1 MISSFSPVFPFESS
15 LSFIKN
21 ILNPDVRPIFE
32 TLLLRLELSFSG
44 EWRKLRKLPFW
55 LSYYFALYLDK
66 MMVVMMMI
74 FVNWIKQ
81 KRSLNRSR
89 STIWIFQIKMLEF
102 TFEDSENPW
111 RSFSSDI
118 AYCHNMKEW
127 NQKRTY
133 NFFLALIYILMQ
145 EKSYIYVH
153 PYYVEEERLLI
164 VFPPNV

>member
-21 ILNPDVRPIFE
+21 SFNPDVRPIFE

-81 KRSLNRSR
+81 KWSLNRSW
-89 STIWIFQIKMLEF
+89 STIWISQIKMLEF
-102 TFEDSENPW
+102 TFEDSDKPYPW

-118 AYCHNMKEW
+118 TYCHNMKEW
-127 NQKRTY
+127 NQRRIY
-133 NFFLALIYILMQ
+133 NFSLALIYMSIHIM
-145 EKSYIYVH
+145 
-153 PYYVEEERLLI
+153 
-164 VFPPNV
+164 

>member
-21 ILNPDVRPIFE
+21 IFNPDVRPIFE

-81 KRSLNRSR
+81 KRSLNRSW

-102 TFEDSENPW
+102 TFEDSDKPFGDHFHPIFPSAIIWKSGIREEY
-111 RSFSSDI
+111 I
-118 AYCHNMKEW
+118 
-127 NQKRTY
+127 T
-133 NFFLALIYILMQ
+133 FL
-145 EKSYIYVH
+145 SH
-153 PYYVEEERLLI
+153 
-164 VFPPNV
+164 